1 MFPTVWHWQKMKD
14 ACCIVDKITVNLCCI
29 CCNNSWQELSS
40 KWQEVRNLVPRRDST
55 LQAELVK
62 QQNNEHLRR
71 EFAQRANVAG
81 QWLESRLDT
90 VASLGLQKGSLE
102 DHLNKLRAL
111 EVEVNEFLPKMEE
124 LERYNEDVQKAM
136 IFENKHT
143 QYTMEVC

>member
-1 MFPTVWHWQKMKD
+1 M
-14 ACCIVDKITVNLCCI
+14 
-29 CCNNSWQELSS
+29 
-40 KWQEVRNLVPRRDST
+40 RGLVPRRDST

-81 QWLESRLDT
+81 QWLESRLDS

-143 QYTMEVC
+143 QYTMEVCDC